1 MLLALHS
8 PVLADVL
15 GGPGAE
21 SPTALLLPA
30 PAPAFTNLLQLL
42 TTGFITSHQ
51 QTDLDSLNNVA
62 NLLGIPIV
70 TWDINVDD
78 TRICNQEPAEKI
90 KMDRVKKN
98 SEKRETIIK
107 VEYELEMMKENFD
120 QNYIHTSAN
129 SLEDSVPD
137 AREKRKLYQ
146 KRYYELAKL
155 RLRCRDCNR
164 TFTHGATLRRH
175 RADRVCERRLENGR
189 KLESLMQRAVQ
200 MSQQANTE

>member
-1 MLLALHS
+1 M
-8 PVLADVL
+8 LADVL

-90 KMDRVKKN
+90 KMDRVKKTV
-98 SEKRETIIK
+98 KK
-107 VEYELEMMKENFD
+107 GKQLLK
-120 QNYIHTSAN
+120 
-129 SLEDSVPD
+129 
-137 AREKRKLYQ
+137 
-146 KRYYELAKL
+146 
-155 RLRCRDCNR
+155 
-164 TFTHGATLRRH
+164 
-175 RADRVCERRLENGR
+175 
-189 KLESLMQRAVQ
+189 
-200 MSQQANTE
+200 